1 MKHLVK
7 FISFVFSITMIAC
20 STPSESN
27 LEKRSEVI
35 QNYSASNYKLIAVE
49 ADIPYGNKI
58 YRWYKGSTPNWIGNH
73 WERQV
78 TNDLKLVFD
87 STANFKLIDHG
98 NKTSELVWAENIRLR
113 DTNGA
118 FEIVKTNGENSNS
131 SQIFQGMFSEGE
143 VDKTLIGKLSS
154 YQIKLLYP
162 AHHIVRFTG
171 DTLDLFYRNKEAV
184 TGSQFITY
192 SFIRIK

>member
-1 MKHLVK
+1 MKHLAK
-7 FISFVFSITMIAC
+7 FISFVFTITIIAC

-35 QNYSASNYKLIAVE
+35 NHYSASNYKLVAVE
-49 ADIPYGNKI
+49 AGIPYGNKI
-58 YRWYKGSTPNWIGNH
+58 YRWYKGSTPNWIGNR

-87 STANFKLIDHG
+87 STANFQLIDHG
-98 NKTSELVWAENIRLR
+98 NKTSELQWTENVRVK

>member
-1 MKHLVK
+1 MKHFIK
-7 FISFVFSITMIAC
+7 FIFFVVSITMIAC
-20 STPSESN
+20 STPSELN

-35 QNYSASNYKLIAVE
+35 QNYSATNYKLIAVE
-49 ADIPYGNKI
+49 AGIPYGNKI
-58 YRWYKGSTPNWIGNH
+58 YRWYKGSTPNWIGNR

-87 STANFKLIDHG
+87 STANFQLIDHG
-98 NKTSELVWAENIRLR
+98 NKTSELVWTENIRVK

-118 FEIVKTNGENSNS
+118 FEIVKTKGENANS
-131 SQIFQGMFSEGE
+131 SEIFQGMYGEGE

-154 YQIKLLYP
+154 YQIKLVYP
-162 AHHIVRFTG
+162 AHHIIRFTG
-171 DTLDLFYRNKEAV
+171 DTLDLFYRNQEAV